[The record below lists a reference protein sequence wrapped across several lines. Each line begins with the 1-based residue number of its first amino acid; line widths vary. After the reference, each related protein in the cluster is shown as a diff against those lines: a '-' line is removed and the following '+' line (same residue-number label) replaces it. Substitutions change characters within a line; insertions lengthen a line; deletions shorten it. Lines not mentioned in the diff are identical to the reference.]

1 MRRVLPHVRL
11 HFLEGVRE
19 EGDHL
24 EPDGGPFFGV
34 PYHNWFGWFF
44 VGFVAMLTHG
54 YIFRKEEPRLLVLE
68 EQPKWVR
75 LMSGFPLVVTAF
87 CELGLMLI
95 NYEGILGLTQLY
107 MLLIP
112 MIAAV
117 WQFVKWMKKA

>member
-44 VGFVAMLTHG
+44 VGFVAMLAH
-54 YIFRKEEPRLLVLE
+54 LE

-75 LMSGFPLVVTAF
+75 LMSGFPLVVIAF
-87 CELGLMLI
+87 CELGLMAI
-95 NYEGILGLTQLY
+95 NFEGILGLTQLY
-107 MLLIP
+107 MLFIP

>member
-1 MRRVLPHVRL
+1 
-11 HFLEGVRE
+11 
-19 EGDHL
+19 
-24 EPDGGPFFGV
+24 
-34 PYHNWFGWFF
+34 
-44 VGFVAMLTHG
+44 MLTHG
-54 YIFRKEEPRLLVLE
+54 YIFRKEESRLLVLE

-107 MLLIP
+107 MLFIP

>member
-1 MRRVLPHVRL
+1 M
-11 HFLEGVRE
+11 
-19 EGDHL
+19 
-24 EPDGGPFFGV
+24 

-44 VGFVAMLTHG
+44 VGFVAMLAHG

-75 LMSGFPLVVTAF
+75 LMSGFPLVVIAF
-87 CELGLMLI
+87 CELGLMAI
-95 NYEGILGLTQLY
+95 NFEGILGLTQLY
-107 MLLIP
+107 MLFIP

>member
-11 HFLEGVRE
+11 HFLESVWE

-24 EPDGGPFFGV
+24 GPDGGPFFGV

-75 LMSGFPLVVTAF
+75 LMSGFPLVVIAF

>member
-1 MRRVLPHVRL
+1 MFEMIPKILPYAVIPVCV
-11 HFLEGVRE
+11 G
-19 EGDHL
+19 
-24 EPDGGPFFGV
+24 
-34 PYHNWFGWFF
+34 FF
-44 VGFVAMLTHG
+44 VGFVAMLAHG
-54 YIFRKEEPRLLVLE
+54 YIFRKEEPQLLVLE

-75 LMSGFPLVVTAF
+75 LMSGFPLVVIAF